1 MARKT
6 YTNSEVQLREQLTS
20 ITVDDHGAKIPLST
34 EYIQQHMYIAVVNTE
49 MNRDMLIRCPYEAI
63 TNLSVVVKC
72 DLGDNQSLWV
82 TNEFVPIFQKSAEEI
97 IEQAKA
103 NSIKE
108 GFTFREMRQ
117 VIQDAFSSDT
127 PMQNHISEMWDT
139 AEALDIYVI
148 TTPRG
153 FDGASVIVS
162 RDFMKDVYKKFGED
176 FYILPA
182 SRHEVLALP
191 VSKASTEIAEFA
203 AIMSSINATEE
214 EPRDWLSDDVY
225 CFDGRNLKL
234 VDSFIEK
241 GEDDSIDPQQYED
254 QDMRFENIYR
264 TYIQVQ
270 KYRKDALISEEELK
284 EKLRTLKP
292 GEMVSLTVMRG
303 DDQNERR
310 EDI

>member
-34 EYIQQHMYIAVVNTE
+34 KYIQQHMYIAVVNTE
-49 MNRDMLIRCPYEAI
+49 MHKDMLIRCPHEAI
-63 TNLSVVVKC
+63 TNLSAVVKY
-72 DLGDNQSLWV
+72 DLGDNRSLWV

-117 VIQDAFSSDT
+117 VIQNAFSNDT

-139 AEALDIYVI
+139 AETLDIYVI

-162 RDFMKDVYKKFGED
+162 RDFMKD
-176 FYILPA
+176 
-182 SRHEVLALP
+182 
-191 VSKASTEIAEFA
+191 
-203 AIMSSINATEE
+203 
-214 EPRDWLSDDVY
+214 DWLSDDVY
-225 CFDGRNLKL
+225 CFDGWSLKL

-241 GEDDSIDPQQYED
+241 EDDSIASQQYED

-284 EKLRTLKP
+284 EKLRTLKS
-292 GEMVSLTVMRG
+292 GEMISLTVMRG

-310 EDI
+310 EDL

>member
-1 MARKT
+1 
-6 YTNSEVQLREQLTS
+6 
-20 ITVDDHGAKIPLST
+20 
-34 EYIQQHMYIAVVNTE
+34 
-49 MNRDMLIRCPYEAI
+49 
-63 TNLSVVVKC
+63 
-72 DLGDNQSLWV
+72 
-82 TNEFVPIFQKSAEEI
+82 
-97 IEQAKA
+97 
-103 NSIKE
+103 
-108 GFTFREMRQ
+108 
-117 VIQDAFSSDT
+117 
-127 PMQNHISEMWDT
+127 MWDA

-162 RDFMKDVYKKFGED
+162 RDFMKDVYEKFGEA

-225 CFDGRNLKL
+225 CFDGRSRKL

-241 GEDDSIDPQQYED
+241 EDDSIASQQYED

-284 EKLRTLKP
+284 EKLRTLKS
-292 GEMVSLTVMRG
+292 GEMISLTVMRG

-310 EDI
+310 EDL

>member
-34 EYIQQHMYIAVVNTE
+34 EYIQQHMYVAVVNTE
-49 MNRDMLIRCPYEAI
+49 MNSKTLVRCPHKKI
-63 TNLSVVVKC
+63 TNLSVIVKC
-72 DLGDNQSLWV
+72 DLGEDRSLWV
-82 TNEFVPIFQKSAEEI
+82 TNEFVPVFQKSAEEI

-117 VIQDAFSSDT
+117 VIQNAFSNDT

-162 RDFMKDVYKKFGED
+162 RDFMKDVYEKFGEG

-203 AIMSSINATEE
+203 AIMSSINATEG
-214 EPRDWLSDDVY
+214 EPRDWLSEDVY
-225 CFDGRNLKL
+225 CFDGRSLKL

-241 GEDDSIDPQQYED
+241 EDDSIASRQYED

-284 EKLRTLKP
+284 EKLRTLKS
-292 GEMVSLTVMRG
+292 GEMISLRVMRG

-310 EDI
+310 EDL

>member
-20 ITVDDHGAKIPLST
+20 ITVDDQGAKIPLST
-34 EYIQQHMYIAVVNTE
+34 EYIQQHMYVAVVNTE
-49 MNRDMLIRCPYEAI
+49 MNSKTLVRCPHKKIA
-63 TNLSVVVKC
+63 NLSVIVKC
-72 DLGDNQSLWV
+72 DLDEDRSLWV
-82 TNEFVPIFQKSAEEI
+82 TNEFVPVFQKSAEEI

-117 VIQDAFSSDT
+117 VIQDAFSNDT
-127 PMQNHISEMWDT
+127 PMQNYISEMWDT
-139 AEALDIYVI
+139 AETLDIYVI

-162 RDFMKDVYKKFGED
+162 RDFMKDVYEKFGEA

-225 CFDGRNLKL
+225 CFDGWSLKL

-241 GEDDSIDPQQYED
+241 EDDSIASQQYED

-284 EKLRTLKP
+284 EKLRTLKS
-292 GEMVSLTVMRG
+292 GEMISLTVMRG
-303 DDQNERR
+303 DDQNEGR
-310 EDI
+310 EDL

>member
-34 EYIQQHMYIAVVNTE
+34 EYIQQHMYVAVVNTE
-49 MNRDMLIRCPYEAI
+49 MNSKTLVRCPHKKI
-63 TNLSVVVKC
+63 TNLSVIVKC
-72 DLGDNQSLWV
+72 DLGEDRSLWV
-82 TNEFVPIFQKSAEEI
+82 TNEFVPVFQKSAEEI

-117 VIQDAFSSDT
+117 VIQNAFSNDT
-127 PMQNHISEMWDT
+127 PMQNHISEMWDA

-162 RDFMKDVYKKFGED
+162 RDFMKDVYEKFGEA

-225 CFDGRNLKL
+225 CFDGRSLKL

-241 GEDDSIDPQQYED
+241 EDDSIASQQYED

-270 KYRKDALISEEELK
+270 KYRKDTLISEEELK

-303 DDQNERR
+303 DDHNERR
-310 EDI
+310 ENL

>member
-34 EYIQQHMYIAVVNTE
+34 EYIQQHMYVAVVNTE
-49 MNRDMLIRCPYEAI
+49 MNSKTLVRCPNKKI
-63 TNLSVVVKC
+63 TNLSVIVKC
-72 DLGDNQSLWV
+72 DLGEDRSLWV
-82 TNEFVPIFQKSAEEI
+82 TNEFVPVFQKSAEEI

-117 VIQDAFSSDT
+117 VIQDAFSNDT
-127 PMQNHISEMWDT
+127 PMQNYISEMWDT

-162 RDFMKDVYKKFGED
+162 RDFMKDVYEKFGEG

-191 VSKASTEIAEFA
+191 VSKASSEIAEFA

-225 CFDGRNLKL
+225 CFDGRSLKL

-241 GEDDSIDPQQYED
+241 EDDSIASQQYED
-254 QDMRFENIYR
+254 QGMRFENIYR

-284 EKLRTLKP
+284 EKLRTLKS
-292 GEMVSLTVMRG
+292 GEMISLTVMRG
-303 DDQNERR
+303 DDQNEGR
-310 EDI
+310 EDL

>member
-6 YTNSEVQLREQLTS
+6 YTNSEVQLHEQLTS

-49 MNRDMLIRCPYEAI
+49 MHKDMLIRCPHEAI
-63 TNLSVVVKC
+63 TNLSAAVKY
-72 DLGDNQSLWV
+72 DLGDNRSLWV

-117 VIQDAFSSDT
+117 VIQDAFSNDT
-127 PMQNHISEMWDT
+127 PMQNYISEMWDT

-162 RDFMKDVYKKFGED
+162 RDFMKDVYEKFGEAFD
-176 FYILPA
+176 ILLG
-182 SRHEVLALP
+182 SRHEILALP

-214 EPRDWLSDDVY
+214 ESRDWLSDDVY
-225 CFDGRNLKL
+225 CFDGRSLKL

-241 GEDDSIDPQQYED
+241 EDDSIASQQYED
-254 QDMRFENIYR
+254 QDMWFENIYR

-270 KYRKDALISEEELK
+270 KYRKDALISEEKLK

-310 EDI
+310 EDL

>member
-1 MARKT
+1 MVGKT
-6 YTNSEVQLREQLTS
+6 YTNLEVQLREQLAS
-20 ITVDDHGAKIPLST
+20 ITTDDHGVKIPLSP
-34 EYIQQHMYIAVVNTE
+34 EYIQQHMYVAVVNTE
-49 MNRDMLIRCPYEAI
+49 MNSKTLVRCPHEKI
-63 TNLSVVVKC
+63 TNLSVIVKC
-72 DLGDNQSLWV
+72 DLGEDRSLWV
-82 TNEFVPIFQKSAEEI
+82 TNEFVPVFQKSAEEI

-117 VIQDAFSSDT
+117 VIQNAFSNDT

-162 RDFMKDVYKKFGED
+162 RDFMKDVYEKFGEG

-191 VSKASTEIAEFA
+191 VSKASIEIAEFA

-214 EPRDWLSDDVY
+214 EPRDWFSDDVY
-225 CFDGRNLKL
+225 CFDGRSLKL

-241 GEDDSIDPQQYED
+241 EDDSIASQQYED
-254 QDMRFENIYR
+254 QDMWFENIYR

-284 EKLRTLKP
+284 EKLRTLKS
-292 GEMVSLTVMRG
+292 GEMISLTVMRG

-310 EDI
+310 EDL